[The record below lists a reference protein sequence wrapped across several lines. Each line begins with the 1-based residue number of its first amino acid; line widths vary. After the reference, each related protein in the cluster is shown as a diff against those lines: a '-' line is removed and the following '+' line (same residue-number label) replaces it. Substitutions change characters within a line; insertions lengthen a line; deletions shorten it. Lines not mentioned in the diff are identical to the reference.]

1 MPPRMARRFSVALLV
16 LVAAVAL
23 AACGNKPKIRTTGE
37 TEGTYLNIGPLVY
50 QVQLS
55 RQLNPRDIEDRTYL
69 EGIAPAQS
77 VLDRQHTWFGIFI
90 RVSNETDKSHPADG
104 SFEIVD
110 TQDDV
115 YRPTPQAPS
124 NPFTFQRQTLP
135 GGQIIPNT
143 NSVAGEGVIQGSL
156 VLFKMPVAALD
167 NRPLEF
173 IVRDGF
179 NHAGR
184 VKLDV

>member
-1 MPPRMARRFSVALLV
+1 MPPRMARRLSAALLV

-77 VLDRQHTWFGIFI
+77 VLDRQHTWFGVFV
-90 RVSNETDKSHPADG
+90 RVANETDQSHPVDG
-104 SFEIVD
+104 RFSIED

-115 YRPTPQAPS
+115 YTPTPQAPS
-124 NPFTFQRQTLP
+124 NPFTFQPQTLP
-135 GGQIIPNT
+135 GGQIIPNS

-156 VLFKMPVAALD
+156 VLFKLPVQALD
-167 NRPLEF
+167 NRPLEL
-173 IVRDGF
+173 VVKDGL
-179 NHAGR
+179 NNAGR
-184 VKLDV
+184 IKLDV

>member
-1 MPPRMARRFSVALLV
+1 MARRFSVALLV
-16 LVAAVAL
+16 LAAAVAL

-55 RQLNPRDIEDRTYL
+55 RQLNPRDIEDRSYL
-69 EGIAPAQS
+69 EGIAPDQS
-77 VLDRQHTWFGIFI
+77 ALDSQHTWFGVFI
-90 RVSNETDKSHPADG
+90 RVANETDQSHPVDG
-104 SFEIVD
+104 TFAIED

-115 YRPTPQAPS
+115 YRPTLQAAS
-124 NPFTFQRQTLP
+124 NPFTYQWQTLP
-135 GGQIIPNT
+135 GGQIIPNP

-156 VLFKMPVAALD
+156 VLFKLPVQALD
-167 NRPLEF
+167 NRPLEL
-173 IVRDGF
+173 VVKDEF